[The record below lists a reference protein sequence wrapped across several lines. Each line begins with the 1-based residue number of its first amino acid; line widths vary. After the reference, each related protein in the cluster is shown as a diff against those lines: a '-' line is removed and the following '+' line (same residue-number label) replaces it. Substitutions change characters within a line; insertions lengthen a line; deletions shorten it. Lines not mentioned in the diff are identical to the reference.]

1 MTSGPHLQVV
11 VAAVVVVLQTE
22 GGELEP
28 DAFPGR
34 TKNDPGAIPVVWVP
48 GRVARR
54 LDAAV
59 GLEKIGT
66 AVVL

>member
-1 MTSGPHLQVV
+1 MPLGSHLQVV

-34 TKNDPGAIPVVWVP
+34 AKNNPGAIPVVWVP

-66 AVVL
+66 AAVL